1 MDFTT
6 LFTQTLNETIA
17 RIVAEAVAKVTEQY
31 DVQLVAMQTRIEE
44 LEENAATGPDIDGDI
59 EKFIEQYDF
68 SDAVAEHVNVA
79 ALFEGDDFDDAVK
92 AVISGAL
99 DGRSRSGRY

>member
-31 DVQLVAMQTRIEE
+31 DVQLVAMQDRILE
-44 LEENAATGPDIDGDI
+44 LEENAAEGPDIDGDM

-68 SDAVAEHVNVA
+68 STVVQEHIDAER
-79 ALFEGDDFDDAVK
+79 LFQGDDFDEAVK
-92 AVISGAL
+92 AVISRAL
-99 DGRSRSGRY
+99 SGCY

>member
-31 DVQLVAMQTRIEE
+31 DVQLVAMQDRILE
-44 LEENAATGPDIDGDI
+44 LEENAAEGPDIDGDM

-68 SDAVAEHVNVA
+68 STAVQEHIDAER
-79 ALFEGDDFDDAVK
+79 LFQGDDFDEAVK
-92 AVISGAL
+92 AVISRAL
-99 DGRSRSGRY
+99 SGCY